1 LDKLGIKNEKDAKKI
16 AKDLES
22 AECRVISVESK
33 ETKKYPLPPFT
44 TSTLEQAASQRLRMS
59 VKQTMFFAQR
69 LYENGH
75 ITYMRTDSVNL
86 SRESLEAARETI
98 AGVFGEKY
106 LLPAPRVFKGKSR
119 LAQEAHEA
127 VRPTNPLVTPEKIKL
142 EEAREKK
149 LYELIWRRFIASQM
163 PEARFDSTRIEIAA
177 KNPLQP
183 TTYNLLANGNILR
196 FDGFL
201 KVWPQK
207 FEEKELPEVSEGEDL
222 TVEKVNPARH
232 FTEPP
237 ARYNEASLIKRLE
250 AEGIG
255 RPSTYAPTISVIQT
269 RNYVQKN
276 EARRFE
282 PTELG
287 ELVNKV
293 LREHFPE
300 IVDIGFTAKMEEE
313 LDEIAE
319 GKEKWQKVIRD
330 FYEPFAK
337 HLGEKYE
344 EVSKNDLVKEEKTD
358 EICEKCGQPMVIKT
372 GRFGRFL
379 ACSGF
384 PDCKNTKSLKNNV
397 GVTDGN
403 GQRMKCP
410 KCGEGEVIRRR
421 TRKGRFFYGCT
432 RYPDCDFASW
442 TKPEK

>member
-1 LDKLGIKNEKDAKKI
+1 
-16 AKDLES
+16 
-22 AECRVISVESK
+22 
-33 ETKKYPLPPFT
+33 
-44 TSTLEQAASQRLRMS
+44 M
-59 VKQTMFFAQR
+59 MFAQR

-86 SRESLEAARETI
+86 SRESLAAAAKVI
-98 AGVFGEKY
+98 GSQFGEKY
-106 LLPAPRVFKGKSR
+106 LLAAPRVFKNKSR

-127 VRPTNPLVTPEKIKL
+127 IRPTNPAITPEKINL

-163 PEARFDSTRIEIAA
+163 PEARFDSMRVEIEA
-177 KNPLQP
+177 KNSPSP
-183 TTYNLLANGNILR
+183 ITYNLIANGNILR

-201 KVWPQK
+201 KVWPQT
-207 FEEKELPEVSEGEDL
+207 FEEKELPELEKGEIL
-222 TVEKVNPARH
+222 KVEKANPLQH

-237 ARYNEASLIKRLE
+237 PRYNEASLIKRLE

-255 RPSTYAPTISVIQT
+255 RPSTYAPIISVIQE
-269 RNYVQKN
+269 RNYVEKN
-276 EARRFE
+276 E
-282 PTELG
+282 
-287 ELVNKV
+287 V

-313 LDEIAE
+313 LDQIAE
-319 GKEKWQKVIRD
+319 GKQKWQDVIRE

-337 HLGEKYE
+337 HLSEKYE
-344 EVSKNDLVKEEKTD
+344 EVSKRELVPEEKT
-358 EICEKCGQPMVIKT
+358 EEVCEKCGKPMVIKT

-384 PDCKNTKSLKNNV
+384 PDCKNTRSLKNNV
-397 GVTDGN
+397 GITDGN
-403 GQRMKCP
+403 GEQMKCP

-421 TRKGRFFYGCT
+421 TKKGRFFYGCS

-442 TKPEK
+442 QKPKA